1 MQTFIYD
8 NTTCCLCD
16 IDNNRLEV
24 YQCLDCIDAAI
35 AAGCLKL
42 GQVVA
47 TPSSL
52 DHIPSA
58 GDADQIMVNATGNGY
73 MMVTNAVP
81 GSYGAVRRAAGVT
94 YTDAT
99 CTLNVVNLTAT
110 GCINGIC
117 YACYAQTCDVS
128 TAETNACC
136 YTDDRESCIRND
148 ICSYAC
154 CCAEVCAECCGKCY
168 FEDCFCTCFSELF
181 ACCIADYIGCV
192 NGTAQSKDLSIW
204 VS

>member
-1 MQTFIYD
+1 MQNFIYD
-8 NTTCCLCD
+8 STTCCLCNM
-16 IDNNRLEV
+16 DNNQLYV
-24 YQCLDCIDAAI
+24 YQCKDCIDAAI

-58 GDADQIMVNATGNGY
+58 GDADQILVNATGNGY

-81 GSYGAVRRAAGVT
+81 GSYGSVRRAAGVT

-110 GCINGIC
+110 GCINGVC
-117 YACYAQTCDVS
+117 YSCYAQTCDVE
-128 TAETNACC
+128 TAEANACC
-136 YTDDRESCIRND
+136 YTDDRESCIRTD
-148 ICSYAC
+148 ICAYAC
-154 CCAEVCAECCGKCY
+154 CCAEVCSCCY
-168 FEDCFCTCFSELF
+168 FEGCFADCFD
-181 ACCIADYIGCV
+181 ACIAAWWADHKGEV
-192 NGTAQSKDLSIW
+192 ETSAQTDNNRLWI
-204 VS
+204 V